1 MGPFSRAARRVGG
14 AGRRSF
20 SLAQQAGAGGRN
32 CEERGARGAG
42 QGRAP
47 AERPSVIPD

>member
-1 MGPFSRAARRVGG
+1 MEQAGG
-14 AGRRSF
+14 VFRWRP
-20 SLAQQAGAGGRN
+20 QQAGAGGRN